1 MKSID
6 IQQVNTG
13 RNPIMIYDDTLNI
26 HEANKPCQEKIDKAN
41 SMLKK
46 NNVFNAVKAIKANE
60 KITKP

>member
-1 MKSID
+1 
-6 IQQVNTG
+6 
-13 RNPIMIYDDTLNI
+13 MIYDDTLNI